1 MRHYSGRAAVDDDE
15 EYRAARA
22 AAGGGTVWPLK
33 AVEVRPDMTVW
44 HNGRWLTVLYRR
56 LNGEAVVLD
65 FTVPEPGGTAFRVV
79 SPQVRMY
86 RLEPGLVQAAQ
97 PAGVS

>member
-15 EYRAARA
+15 EYRAACA
-22 AAGGGTVWPLK
+22 AAGDGTVWPLK

-56 LNGEAVVLD
+56 VHGDAVMLD
-65 FTVPEPGGTAFRVV
+65 FAVPEPGGTAFRVV
-79 SPQVRMY
+79 SAPARMY
-86 RLEPGLVQAAQ
+86 RLEAAPVAQ
-97 PAGVS
+97 TVGAK